1 MVKNI
6 NMTFINKIQRKQS
19 KKEKRQV
26 REREDRIKE
35 IAGVATT
42 GLART
47 GSGTNFDKR
56 VPKSDRCEFLQE
68 ERYLSL
74 RL

>member
-1 MVKNI
+1 MS
-6 NMTFINKIQRKQS
+6 KITACPKL
-19 KKEKRQV
+19 
-26 REREDRIKE
+26 DILRIKE

-74 RL
+74 KL

>member
-1 MVKNI
+1 M
-6 NMTFINKIQRKQS
+6 
-19 KKEKRQV
+19 

-74 RL
+74 KLWK